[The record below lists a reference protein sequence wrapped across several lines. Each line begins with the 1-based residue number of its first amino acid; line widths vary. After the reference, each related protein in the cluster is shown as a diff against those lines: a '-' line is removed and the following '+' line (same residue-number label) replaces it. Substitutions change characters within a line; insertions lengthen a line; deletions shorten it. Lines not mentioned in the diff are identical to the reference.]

1 MGARVV
7 ALVDDRAERPGLE
20 TEHGLSL
27 YVEADGEAVLLDA
40 GEYEAMQERIELL
53 QDVHASIG
61 QIEDGK
67 GIEHDDAMAA
77 VLKRI
82 KR

>member
-1 MGARVV
+1 M
-7 ALVDDRAERPGLE
+7 
-20 TEHGLSL
+20 
-27 YVEADGEAVLLDA
+27 LDA

-67 GIEHDDAMAA
+67 GSSTMT
-77 VLKRI
+77 RWPPC
-82 KR
+82 